1 MKSKIRKTVEAISQ
15 GTMQQWLQYLIFHQT
30 NLFAS
35 VEWTK
40 EDELTL
46 FKQILKVLPEND
58 KMKISRRIDNVEW
71 EKVSLCISTY

>member
-15 GTMQQWLQYLIFHQT
+15 STMQQWLQYLIFHQT

-58 KMKISRRIDNVEW
+58 KMKISRKSIMLNGKR
-71 EKVSLCISTY
+71 

>member
-15 GTMQQWLQYLIFHQT
+15 STMQQWLQYLIFHQT